1 MDRLLHLL
9 KKPKPLIMGILNVT
23 PDSFSDGG
31 LYCEKERAIRH
42 AIQMVLA
49 GADIIDIGGESTRP
63 GALPISEQEQMDRVL
78 PVIKELRKQLP
89 AETVMT
95 IDTTR
100 ARVASAALQAGADAI
115 NDVSGAEDDP
125 EILTV
130 AADNASPI
138 ILMHHQGCPQ
148 SMQDNPQYENVVEDV
163 CNFLENRA
171 NAAIKSGIAANRIL
185 LDPGIGFGKS
195 REHNLALLNALD
207 RIVAIGYPVL
217 LGTSRKRFMGAICRE
232 DNPANLMPATVATT
246 ALGVRSGVRIFRV
259 HDVAENRQAA
269 DVTAAIYPNFQ
280 AG

>member
-31 LYCEKERAIRH
+31 LYREKERAIRH

-78 PVIKELRKQLP
+78 PVITELRRQLP

-100 ARVASAALQAGADAI
+100 ASVASAALQAGADAI

-130 AADNASPI
+130 AARNASPI
-138 ILMHHQGCPQ
+138 ILMHHQGCPL

-163 CNFLENRA
+163 CHFLENRA
-171 NAAIKSGIAANRIL
+171 KAALQSGIAGNHIL
-185 LDPGIGFGKS
+185 LDPGIGFGKK
-195 REHNLALLNALD
+195 REHNLALLRGLD
-207 RIVAIGYPVL
+207 RIVALGYPVL

-232 DNPANLMPATVATT
+232 DNPANLIPATVATT

-269 DVTAAIYPNFQ
+269 DVAAAIYPDFQ